1 MDAHVYRIIM
11 KKYLI
16 GFLKYLFRSK
26 VSFLSLITHDSTIS
40 SKASIYRFVKFVS
53 SKIGDYSYIAPKS
66 SILYTD
72 IGKFCSIAEEVKI
85 GLSNH
90 TLSHVSTSPIFTEH
104 RNATGWSWTKKNV
117 NEAKIGRCCIGND
130 VWIGTRVIVKDGIT
144 IGDGAVIGAG
154 AVVTHDVPPYAI
166 VAGVP
171 AKVIRYRFDPQTIDV
186 LLNLKWWDWSESQ
199 LKQSLPLF
207 QEDGV
212 TYEIIKAMNNKT
224 NIPMHVKE
232 TNVCEGGGRR

>member
-1 MDAHVYRIIM
+1 M
-11 KKYLI
+11 KKYFF
-16 GFLKYLFRSK
+16 GFLKFFFRSE
-26 VSFLSLITHDSTIS
+26 VSALSLITKDSCIS
-40 SKASIYRFVKFVS
+40 RKAKIYRFGKIVS
-53 SKIGDYSYIAPKS
+53 SSIGDYSYIAPKS
-66 SILYTD
+66 CVVNAD
-72 IGKFCSIAEEVKI
+72 VGKFCSIAGNVNI
-85 GLSNH
+85 GLSSH
-90 TLSHVSTSPIFTEH
+90 TLTHISTSPIFTEH
-104 RNATGWSWTKKNV
+104 RNATGWSWTGKNV
-117 NEAKIGRCCIGND
+117 NEAKIGRCRIGND
-130 VWIGTRVIVKDGIT
+130 VWIGTKVIIKDGIT

-171 AKVIRYRFDPQTIDV
+171 AKVIRYRFDPQTIAA

-212 TYEIIKAMNNKT
+212 TYEIIKAMNDKI

-232 TNVCEGGGRR
+232 TNIRRG